1 MGDVTEAALTTG
13 SWADINNA
21 DTKTSLLQI
30 GDYWVVYLLSKN
42 LPPVAMK
49 VSCHVSRIT
58 LLLSR
63 VTNNVADA
71 ARVQELLNELKPVL
85 NPSRSYGNSTGP
97 GAYPQLDNL
106 DKEFEK
112 ESNM

>member
-1 MGDVTEAALTTG
+1 MLTL
-13 SWADINNA
+13 
-21 DTKTSLLQI
+21 TSLLQI

-49 VSCHVSRIT
+49 VSCHVSR
-58 LLLSR
+58 
-63 VTNNVADA
+63 VTNHVSRGNVANV
-71 ARVQELLNELKPVL
+71 ARVQELLDELKPVL
-85 NPSRSYGNSTGP
+85 NPSRSHGNSTGP

>member
-49 VSCHVSRIT
+49 VSCHVSR
-58 LLLSR
+58 
-63 VTNNVADA
+63 VTSNVANV
-71 ARVQELLNELKPVL
+71 ARVQELLDELKPVL
-85 NPSRSYGNSTGP
+85 NPSRSYGNSSGP

>member
-1 MGDVTEAALTTG
+1 M
-13 SWADINNA
+13 
-21 DTKTSLLQI
+21 
-30 GDYWVVYLLSKN
+30 
-42 LPPVAMK
+42 
-49 VSCHVSRIT
+49 
-58 LLLSR
+58 SR
-63 VTNNVADA
+63 VTNNVANA
-71 ARVQELLNELKPVL
+71 ARVQELLDELKPVL

>member
-1 MGDVTEAALTTG
+1 MLQLSRVT
-13 SWADINNA
+13 
-21 DTKTSLLQI
+21 
-30 GDYWVVYLLSKN
+30 
-42 LPPVAMK
+42 
-49 VSCHVSRIT
+49 CHVSRG
-58 LLLSR
+58 
-63 VTNNVADA
+63 NVANV
-71 ARVQELLNELKPVL
+71 ARVQELLDELKPVL

>member
-1 MGDVTEAALTTG
+1 M
-13 SWADINNA
+13 
-21 DTKTSLLQI
+21 
-30 GDYWVVYLLSKN
+30 VYLLSKN

-49 VSCHVSRIT
+49 VSCHVSR
-58 LLLSR
+58 
-63 VTNNVADA
+63 VTSNVANA
-71 ARVQELLNELKPVL
+71 ALVQELLDELKPVL

>member
-1 MGDVTEAALTTG
+1 MQTLT
-13 SWADINNA
+13 
-21 DTKTSLLQI
+21 TSLLQI

-49 VSCHVSRIT
+49 VSCHVSR
-58 LLLSR
+58 
-63 VTNNVADA
+63 VTTNVANA
-71 ARVQELLNELKPVL
+71 ARVQELLDELKPVL